1 MAIDNKFQCEP
12 CVKSFKEERRLKQH
26 ISVVHE
32 GLKPFPCNQCDKK
45 YTDSTPLRNH
55 KLVAHTE
62 KKNLPCP
69 ECSKVFANKPGL
81 DHHFRRSHILKNEK
95 RSCKYCQKSL
105 HIYTIPSHE
114 RDHENKEKGIFNC
127 GPCDRTF
134 PRQLELKKHNRIY
147 HEQSKYYSNDNKCQ
161 LCGKVYKQREY
172 LLKHIRYIHQNSE
185 AGKWICEICKKEF
198 SQYGPLSIHRKNHY
212 DTNVD
217 CSVCKKTLSNGSTL
231 KSHIQQVHPTN
242 VKECPICQKK
252 VTYFAYTKHVKRHSN
267 KQTKQK
273 CIFCDYTTEQ
283 KGNLKKHIS
292 RIHLRENSDAKG
304 KKRISLTQHIKL
316 NHPKEDFSCHLCTQ
330 KFKKETVLRHH
341 TKMVHV
347 KEKTLDFE
355 CKFCEKRFTGKRNRD
370 SHIKNF
376 HNCEIEDK

>member
-114 RDHENKEKGIFNC
+114 RDHENKEKGIL
-127 GPCDRTF
+127 RKLSSKTF
-134 PRQLELKKHNRIY
+134 LFRETARGQRQKMSFLFRMN
-147 HEQSKYYSNDNKCQ
+147 
-161 LCGKVYKQREY
+161 
-172 LLKHIRYIHQNSE
+172 
-185 AGKWICEICKKEF
+185 F
-198 SQYGPLSIHRKNHY
+198 
-212 DTNVD
+212 
-217 CSVCKKTLSNGSTL
+217 
-231 KSHIQQVHPTN
+231 
-242 VKECPICQKK
+242 
-252 VTYFAYTKHVKRHSN
+252 
-267 KQTKQK
+267 
-273 CIFCDYTTEQ
+273 IFD
-283 KGNLKKHIS
+283 
-292 RIHLRENSDAKG
+292 
-304 KKRISLTQHIKL
+304 
-316 NHPKEDFSCHLCTQ
+316 
-330 KFKKETVLRHH
+330 
-341 TKMVHV
+341 
-347 KEKTLDFE
+347 
-355 CKFCEKRFTGKRNRD
+355 
-370 SHIKNF
+370 
-376 HNCEIEDK
+376 